1 MMVPGRPRL
10 AVGSESEL
18 TLTISPARP
27 GARSQPASR
36 PRTRSATRAA
46 LGSACTS
53 PMPVLVTLAA
63 TAPVPTVFYR
73 CAFALPVLGVLAL
86 AEQRRRGPRPPA
98 SRIRP
103 VAAGLFL
110 AVDLVLF
117 NHTITDAGAGVSTVI
132 GSLYVPFVAVL
143 AWAVLRERP
152 DRRYLVALPVVL
164 LGVILVS
171 GLAGGSGTGPDPA
184 AGVLYALG
192 ASAAY
197 ACFLLII
204 RQTGDQTRHVAG
216 QLFDATAG
224 TTAGSLVIGLAFGGL
239 HLAVPWRS
247 LWWLLL
253 LALIVQVAGW
263 MLITS
268 SLPGLPASVSSLLLL
283 VQPAAALVLAAVIL
297 HQRPTLLQ
305 VAGALLVCGGGLIV
319 ARPPAGRQSGLAAS

>member
-1 MMVPGRPRL
+1 V
-10 AVGSESEL
+10 SE
-18 TLTISPARP
+18 
-27 GARSQPASR
+27 
-36 PRTRSATRAA
+36 AA
-46 LGSACTS
+46 LGSVCTS
-53 PMPVLVTLAA
+53 PMPILVTLAA
-63 TAPVPTVFYR
+63 AAAVPTVFYR
-73 CAFALPVLGVLAL
+73 CVFALPVLAVLAL
-86 AEQRRRGPRPPA
+86 AEQRRLGPRPRA
-98 SRIRP
+98 SRGRA

-143 AWAVLRERP
+143 AWVLLRERP
-152 DRRYLVALPVVL
+152 GRRYLLALPVVL

-171 GLAGGSGTGPDPA
+171 GLAGGSSTGPDPS
-184 AGVLYALG
+184 AGVLYAVG

-197 ACFLLII
+197 ACFLLTT
-204 RQTGDQTRHVAG
+204 RQAGGQTRHVAG
-216 QLFDATAG
+216 QLFDATVG
-224 TTAGSLVIGLAFGGL
+224 TAAGSLLIGLAFGGL
-239 HLAVPWRS
+239 HLALPWRA

-283 VQPAAALVLAAVIL
+283 VQPAAAMVLAAVIL

-305 VAGALLVCGGGLIV
+305 VTGAVLVCGGGLIV
-319 ARPPAGRQSGLAAS
+319 ARPPRASQLTAS